1 MNISPVTPERFIA
14 SYRAAFGE
22 NSLLPI
28 AFGFSDTPFAK
39 VKHGIRCIVGA
50 YKMILDGKD
59 ISLEGDFINCTGGR
73 TYLGK
78 SEMSEHTATFV
89 SQTECYKQTPG
100 LVKDYIVSLGIVPAT
115 RPYLNLMRIDH
126 LNGWDGIDGLI
137 FFATPDIM
145 AGLAAWAF
153 YDRNEADTVTVKFG
167 SGCAST
173 IAFAVAENSLHDG
186 YRCFIGMT
194 DLSARYLAPSG
205 MFTFTIPS
213 CRLPKMLET
222 LPHTAL
228 FNGKAWER
236 LKARR

>member
-1 MNISPVTPERFIA
+1 MTPTQFIT

-22 NSLLPI
+22 NALLPI
-28 AFGFSDTPFAK
+28 AFGFSDTPRTK

-50 YKMILDGKD
+50 FKMVFDGRD
-59 ISLEGDFINCTGGR
+59 ITLEGDFINCAGGR

-78 SEMSEHTATFV
+78 QEMAERTAVFV
-89 SQTECYKQTPG
+89 SETECYKQTPA
-100 LVKDYIVSLGIVPAT
+100 LVKDYVAGIGIVPVT
-115 RPYLNLMRIDH
+115 KQYLNFMRIDH
-126 LNGWDGIDGLI
+126 LDSWDGIEALI
-137 FFATPDIM
+137 FFATPDTIS
-145 AGLAAWAF
+145 GLAAWAF
-153 YDRNEADTVTVKFG
+153 YDRNEPDTVTVKFG

-173 IAFAVAENSLHDG
+173 IAFAVAENRLPDG
-186 YRCFIGMT
+186 YRCFLGMT

-205 MFTFTIPS
+205 LLAFTIPS

-236 LKARR
+236 LKARM